1 MDVKQLAQI
10 VSDALANHKDVTS
23 TQVLDD
29 SDVAVEFDDGTEFFV
44 TIEEA

>member
-10 VSDALANHKDVTS
+10 VSDALANRKDVARTE
-23 TQVLDD
+23 VLDGWE
-29 SDVAVEFDDGTEFFV
+29 VAVEFDDGTEFFV